1 MGGRRVYLDDAGS
14 APLLEGARRA
24 RDRAPTGNPASPHA
38 EGRAAR
44 AALDAARD
52 RAAAALGVTSRE
64 VVFCSGG
71 TEAVNLALLGAGRRL
86 PPGRSIVT
94 WRSEHQSVLGAVR
107 RLQLEGRR
115 VHLLDVD
122 RLGLVDPT
130 AVPDDAGLISLGLAN
145 NEVGT
150 LQPVAE
156 VARRARELGALLH
169 LDCCQ
174 GPRWIRPPLELVDL
188 ASFSGHKLG
197 AGTGGL
203 LVARAGVRLEPLAYG
218 GPQEWG
224 HRPGREDVPAAAALA
239 AALEICAAERERRSA
254 AVRPLAGRLRRALAE
269 RGGWL
274 TGGEPRLPNFAT
286 AVFPG
291 LRGEDLLMWLDLAGI
306 AASSGSACAS
316 GSLDPSHVLLA
327 MGYSLEESL
336 GGLRLTAGYETTA
349 EEVERAVA
357 ALGRLPTVVGGAA
370 GRG

>member
-1 MGGRRVYLDDAGS
+1 VGGSRIYLDDAGS
-14 APLLEGARRA
+14 APLLEDARRA
-24 RDRAPTGNPASPHA
+24 RDRAPGGNPASPHA

-52 RAAAALGVTSRE
+52 RAAAALGVPSRDLI
-64 VVFCSGG
+64 FCSGG
-71 TEAVNLALLGAGRRL
+71 TEAVNLAVLGAGRRL

-107 RLQLEGRR
+107 RLQLEGRPVR
-115 VHLLDVD
+115 LLEVD
-122 RLGLVDPT
+122 GDGFADPT
-130 AVPDDAGLISLGLAN
+130 AIPDDAGLISLGLAN

-156 VARRARELGALLH
+156 VALRARELEALLH

-174 GPRWIRPPLELVDL
+174 GPRWVSPPMDLVDL

-197 AGTGGL
+197 AGSGGL
-203 LVARAGVRLEPLAYG
+203 LVARAEVRLEPLAYG

-224 HRPGREDVPAAAALA
+224 HRPGREDVPAATAIA
-239 AALEICAAERERRSA
+239 AALEVCAAEREARSA
-254 AVRPLAGRLRRALAE
+254 TVRPLARRLREALAE
-269 RGGWL
+269 RGAQL

-291 LRGEDLLMWLDLAGI
+291 QRGEDLLMWLDLAGI

-336 GGLRLTAGYETTA
+336 GSLRLTAGYETTA
-349 EEVERAVA
+349 EEVDRAVEV
-357 ALGRLPTVVGGAA
+357 LRRLPVGSSHAT
-370 GRG
+370 RRS